1 MYRRGLHPL
10 VMGSAMVLV
19 GLITS
24 CESTLEPIEL
34 NPNEPYSLFGSL
46 DANSSRQWIRVT
58 PVRDS
63 LFNGNLEID
72 AMVTLFDHDTEQSIE
87 LTDSL
92 FYRIIGDGETIYF
105 NNFWTDVP
113 IIPEHSYTLTV
124 TNSDGYSSTCT
135 ISIPPDYEAPVMR
148 LNAGNQQAVSGN
160 LSGEGIDR
168 VVVMDVAYD
177 VTVMKNRVVNK
188 DKIVVSQLF
197 RDQVRQYDNGRF
209 SVNINDREYLE
220 ELFGIG
226 TGDYLNIDSAKIFMA
241 AGNESWPEASSLS
254 FEELA
259 LPEIVSNVEGGLGV
273 VVGINTMVL
282 PLKSCLEDEERVPCT
297 PLSIPFE
304 KVYEYNR
311 YPVEP

>member
-1 MYRRGLHPL
+1 MAGTSRTLRFLMLMGLSSISFFGCD
-10 VMGSAMVLV
+10 VA
-19 GLITS
+19 
-24 CESTLEPIEL
+24 LEPIEL

-63 LFNGNLEID
+63 LFNGNLETD
-72 AMVTLFDHDTEQSIE
+72 AVVTLFDHDTEQTIE

-92 FYRIIGDGETIYF
+92 FYRIIGEDETIYF
-105 NNFWTDVP
+105 NNFWTDEP
-113 IIPEHSYTLTV
+113 IIPEHTYTLTV
-124 TNSDGYSSTCT
+124 TNSDGYASTCT
-135 ISIPPDYEAPVMR
+135 ISIPPDFDVPVVR
-148 LNAGNQQAVSGN
+148 ANPSNQQVGIGN
-160 LSGEGIDR
+160 LSGGGIDR

-177 VTVMKNRVVNK
+177 VTFMKNRVVDK
-188 DKIVVSQLF
+188 DKIVVSQLHQ
-197 RDQVRQYDNGRF
+197 DKVRQFNDGRF
-209 SVNINDREYLE
+209 SVDINDQEYLE
-220 ELFGIG
+220 DLFGIG
-226 TGDYLNIDSAKIFMA
+226 TGDYLSIDSAKIFMA

-282 PLKSCLEDEERVPCT
+282 PLKSCLEDGERVPCA

-304 KVYEYNR
+304 QVYEYNR
-311 YPVEP
+311 YQDVE